1 MLSCVNI
8 KHCIAANAKRLRGG
22 KRVGNIGIVIVVI
35 YVLAMLGIGFWAMR
49 KTKSVGDFFLGG
61 RSIGPWMSAFAYGTS
76 YFSAVLFIGYAGSL
90 GWGFGIHT
98 MWIVIGNSIVGSLLA
113 WWILASRT
121 RTMTAR
127 LNSMTMPDFLSARF
141 GSPALKIIAALIIFL
156 FLVPY
161 SASVYTGLSYLFE
174 KVLHIPYAYALGF
187 LAALTGV
194 YLIMGGYFALTVT
207 DLIRG
212 IVELAGVVIMVYFL
226 ASQVGGFRS
235 ATHELLKPENSP
247 AMLGMKAGFPG
258 WVTLLSLVI
267 VTSFG
272 PWGMPQM
279 VQKFYSIKSK
289 EYIKSAMIVCT
300 IFSIL
305 MSFGA
310 YYTGALTHLFVGRDP
325 EMMQLVAG
333 KHLDQLIPAFMI
345 NHTPQAIFLV
355 ILVLVFSAS
364 MSSLSSLVLV
374 SSSAIAMDLYSGI
387 INPKASKRAIM
398 TWMRIL
404 CGVFVAAS
412 LFIALKKPTTIVNL
426 MVISWGVLAGSFAAP
441 YVYGLFWKRTTKAG
455 AFAGLVAGFAISV
468 GLYLIKGKDFVPMAG
483 ALAVVVPFIVVP
495 VVSIITKPLPKEIVA
510 KAFFDGKE

>member
-1 MLSCVNI
+1 MSE
-8 KHCIAANAKRLRGG
+8 
-22 KRVGNIGIVIVVI
+22 VGVIIVSL
-35 YVLAMLGIGFWAMR
+35 YVLSMLGVGFWAMK

-98 MWIVIGNSIVGSLLA
+98 MWIVLGNAIVGSLLA
-113 WWILASRT
+113 WWILGSRT

-141 GSPALKIIAALIIFL
+141 NCRSLKMVSALVIFI

-174 KVLHIPYAYALGF
+174 KTLNVPYEYALGF

-194 YLIMGGYFALTVT
+194 YLIMGGYFALTIT

-212 IVELAGVVIMVYFL
+212 IVELFGVVIMVIFL
-226 ASQVGGFRS
+226 ASQVGGFGT
-235 ATHELLKPENSP
+235 ATHELLKPENAP
-247 AMLGMKAGFPG
+247 ALQATPAGFPG
-258 WVTLLSLVI
+258 WVTLLALVV

-272 PWGMPQM
+272 PWGLPQM
-279 VQKFYSIKSK
+279 VQKFYSIKS
-289 EYIKSAMIVCT
+289 EAYIKSAMIMCT
-300 IFSIL
+300 IFSLL

-310 YYTGALTHLFVGRDP
+310 YYTGALTHLFVGQDAV
-325 EMMQLVAG
+325 MADLVAN
-333 KHLDQLIPAFMI
+333 KHLDQLIPAFI
-345 NHTPQAIFLV
+345 TNHTPPSIFLV
-355 ILVLVFSAS
+355 ILILVFSAS

-374 SSSAIAMDLYSGI
+374 SSSAIAMDLYNDI
-387 INPKASKRAIM
+387 RPKASKQSVM
-398 TWMRIL
+398 TLMRVL

-412 LFIALKKPTTIVNL
+412 LYIALKKPATIVNL

-441 YVYGLFWKRTTKAG
+441 YVYGLFWKRTSTAG
-455 AFAGLVAGFAISV
+455 AVAGFITGLVVAI
-468 GLYLIKGKDFVPMAG
+468 GLYVAKGKEFVPIAG
-483 ALAVVVPFIVVP
+483 AVAIILPFIVVP
-495 VVSIITKPLPKEIVA
+495 IVSMITKPLPKEIVA
-510 KAFFDGKE
+510 RAFYDAKD